1 MTHRLRMLILLLG
14 LFLSPSSFIAQT
26 PAPKDTP
33 QKKST
38 KPEKPAST
46 RSKGER
52 INPLAE
58 QRRNTAISL
67 LTSLAEEAKAYRD
80 QVLRARVLARAA
92 DALWTGDTER
102 ARALFQRAWDAAVAA
117 DAESAR
123 RMEEDIR
130 KQSAESGSAA
140 VAS

>member
-1 MTHRLRMLILLLG
+1 MTHRLRTLILLLG
-14 LFLSPSSFIAQT
+14 LFLSPSSLNAQA

-33 QKKST
+33 QKKSA
-38 KPEKPAST
+38 KSEKPTPAAN
-46 RSKGER
+46 KGER

-67 LTSLAEEAKAYRD
+67 LTSLADEAKAYRD

-102 ARALFQRAWDAAVAA
+102 ARALFERAWDAAVTA

-130 KQSAESGSAA
+130 KQA
-140 VAS
+140 